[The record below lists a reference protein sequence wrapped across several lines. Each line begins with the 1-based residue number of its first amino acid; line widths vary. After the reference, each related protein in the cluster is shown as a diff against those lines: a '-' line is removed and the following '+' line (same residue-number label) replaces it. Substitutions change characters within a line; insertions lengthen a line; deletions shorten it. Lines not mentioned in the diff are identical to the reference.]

1 MISSLS
7 FHQLQRSRKSKR
19 SCLRA
24 DGVDWA
30 NMAKAGLT
38 VSMCGYGA
46 QDISPTRAALAA
58 GARAASPPAMKLPLI
73 VCSCKS
79 SQAVFSKEY
88 EMCDGAME
96 FESRGGATP
105 FNEDF
110 NFHVPNSTTT
120 ATKTGTA

>member
-1 MISSLS
+1 ML
-7 FHQLQRSRKSKR
+7 
-19 SCLRA
+19 A

-30 NMAKAGLT
+30 NMAKVGLT

-46 QDISPTRAALAA
+46 QDISPTRAALTA
-58 GARAASPPAMKLPLI
+58 GARAASPPAREPLI

-79 SQAVFSKEY
+79 SQDVFSKEY
-88 EMCDGAME
+88 KMCDGAME

-110 NFHVPNSTTT
+110 NFHVPNST
-120 ATKTGTA
+120 AN